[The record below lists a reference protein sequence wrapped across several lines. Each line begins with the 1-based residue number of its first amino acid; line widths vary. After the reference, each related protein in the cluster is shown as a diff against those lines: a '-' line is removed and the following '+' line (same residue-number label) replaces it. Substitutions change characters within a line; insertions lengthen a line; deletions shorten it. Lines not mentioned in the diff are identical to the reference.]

1 MTGRGRGSGVEVQG
15 GVDVHVMTLEADGIT
30 YFQIFPGDMAADRAG
45 LSELEMD
52 TPVLRVASEL
62 APAEIS
68 DRLDRD
74 EIEVQEI
81 LAAAFE
87 KLRRLPVKET
97 T

>member
-1 MTGRGRGSGVEVQG
+1 
-15 GVDVHVMTLEADGIT
+15 
-30 YFQIFPGDMAADRAG
+30 
-45 LSELEMD
+45 MD
-52 TPVLRVASEL
+52 TLVLRVASEL

-81 LAAAFE
+81 LAGAFE

>member
-1 MTGRGRGSGVEVQG
+1 
-15 GVDVHVMTLEADGIT
+15 
-30 YFQIFPGDMAADRAG
+30 MAADRAG

-52 TPVLRVASEL
+52 TLVLRVASEL

-68 DRLDRD
+68 DRMDRD